1 MKRQINIGLVGTQFM
16 GKAHSN
22 AWMKVSEFF
31 DTPVIPV
38 LHTACSRSE
47 AQRARFVDQYH
58 WRRGE
63 PSWEKMIASREIELV
78 DICTPNDLHM
88 PVAVAAAK
96 AGKHILCEKPMA
108 RNAREAEEM
117 YRAVKDAGVIHMMIF
132 NYRFVPAIALAKRF
146 ISEGKIG
153 EVRHFNAVYYQDWLT
168 DPEFPI
174 TWRHDVKASGSG
186 AHGDM
191 NAHIVDLA
199 RYLVGEFASVTGIQK
214 TFIEERPLSSG
225 NGRGKVSTDD
235 ATSFLATFKN
245 GALGSFQAT
254 RLAPGRKNFLR
265 LEIFGS
271 KGSLGFNLERMNELE
286 YYSDCEPAESQGYKN
301 ILVTDAS
308 HPYIKAWWPPG
319 HIIGWE
325 HTFIH
330 QIKEL
335 LDGIGSNRNVIP
347 DFYDGLR
354 CQQVLDAV
362 VTSTTTNIWSKIPD
376 HKELKHE
383 RVKQVQQTG
392 HAE

>member
-1 MKRQINIGLVGTQFM
+1 MKEKINIGVIGTQFM

-22 AWMKVSEFF
+22 AWLRVSYFF

-38 LHTACSRSE
+38 LHTACSRNE
-47 AQRARFVDQYH
+47 VQRRQFVDQYH
-58 WRRGE
+58 WQQGE
-63 PSWEKMIASREIELV
+63 SSWEKVVESPEIDLV
-78 DICTPNDLHM
+78 DICTPNNLHM
-88 PVAVAAAK
+88 PIALAAAK
-96 AGKHILCEKPMA
+96 AGKHILCEKPIA
-108 RNAREAEEM
+108 RNADEAEQM
-117 YRAVKDAGVIHMMIF
+117 YDAVQKAGVMHMMIF
-132 NYRFVPAIALAKRF
+132 NYRFVPAIAMAKQL
-146 ISEGKIG
+146 IDEGKIG
-153 EVRHFNAVYYQDWLT
+153 PVRHFNAVYYQDWLT
-168 DPEFPI
+168 DPDFPI
-174 TWRHDVKASGSG
+174 TWRHDAKASGSG

-199 RYLVGEFASVTGIQK
+199 RYLVGEFQAVSGIQK
-214 TFIEERPLSSG
+214 TFIKERPFASG
-225 NGRGKVSTDD
+225 KGKGKVSTDD
-235 ATSFLATFKN
+235 ATSFLATFEN

-286 YYSDCEPAESQGYKN
+286 YFDGSDATITQGFRN
-301 ILVTDAS
+301 ILVTDSS
-308 HPYIKAWWPPG
+308 HPYIKSWWPPR

-335 LDGIGSNRNVIP
+335 MEHMEGAGNVIP

-362 VTSTTTNIWSKIPD
+362 VTSTTTNAWTEIPEY
-376 HKELKHE
+376 KYE
-383 RVKQVQQTG
+383 
-392 HAE
+392 

>member
-1 MKRQINIGLVGTQFM
+1 MKEKINIGLIGTQFM

-22 AWMKVSEFF
+22 AWSRVSYFF
-31 DTPVIPV
+31 DTRVTPV
-38 LHTACSRSE
+38 LHTACGRND
-47 AQRARFVDQYH
+47 AQRRQFVDQYH
-58 WRRGE
+58 WQQGE
-63 PSWEKMIASREIELV
+63 SSWEKVVESPEIDLV

-88 PVAVAAAK
+88 PIALAAAK

-108 RNAREAEEM
+108 RNAEEAEQM
-117 YRAVKDAGVIHMMIF
+117 YDAVQKAGVIHMMIF
-132 NYRFVPAIALAKRF
+132 NYRFVPAIALAKQL
-146 ISEGKIG
+146 IGEGKIG
-153 EVRHFNAVYYQDWLT
+153 QVRHFNAVYYQDWLT

-174 TWRHDVKASGSG
+174 TWRHDANASGSG

-199 RYLVGEFASVTGIQK
+199 RYLVGEFQSVSGIQK

-225 NGRGKVSTDD
+225 NGKGKVSTDD
-235 ATSFLATFKN
+235 ATSFLALFEN

-286 YYSDCEPAESQGYKN
+286 YFAGDDEVSSQGYKN

-308 HPYIKAWWPPG
+308 QPYIKAWWPPG

-325 HTFIH
+325 HTFVH
-330 QIKEL
+330 QVKEL
-335 LDGIGSNRNVIP
+335 LDGIGSKKNVVP

-362 VTSTTTNIWSKIPD
+362 VSSTTTNSWTEIPEY
-376 HKELKHE
+376 KN
-383 RVKQVQQTG
+383 
-392 HAE
+392 A

>member
-1 MKRQINIGLVGTQFM
+1 MKRYVNIGLVGTQFM

-22 AWMKVSEFF
+22 AWVKVSRFF

-47 AQRARFVDQYH
+47 AQRATFVDQYH
-58 WRRGE
+58 WKRGE
-63 PSWEKMIASREIELV
+63 PSWEKVIESKEIELV

-96 AGKHILCEKPMA
+96 SGKHILCEKPMA
-108 RNAREAEEM
+108 RNAAEAAEM
-117 YRAVKDAGVIHMMIF
+117 YRVVKEAGVIHMMIF
-132 NYRFVPAIALAKRF
+132 NYRFVPAIALAKKF

-174 TWRHDVKASGSG
+174 TWRHDAKASGSG

-214 TFIEERPLSSG
+214 TFIGERPLSSG

-235 ATSFLATFKN
+235 ATSFLATFQN

-265 LEIFGS
+265 MEIFGS
-271 KGSLGFNLERMNELE
+271 KGSFGFNLERMNELE
-286 YYSDCEPAESQGYKN
+286 YYSDGETAESQGYKN

-335 LDGIGSNRNVIP
+335 LDGIGDNKNVIP

-362 VTSTTTNIWSKIPD
+362 VTSASTKTWTKIPD
-376 HKELKHE
+376 HKEQKHE
-383 RVKQVQQTG
+383 RVKQV
-392 HAE
+392 

>member
-1 MKRQINIGLVGTQFM
+1 
-16 GKAHSN
+16 
-22 AWMKVSEFF
+22 
-31 DTPVIPV
+31 
-38 LHTACSRSE
+38 
-47 AQRARFVDQYH
+47 
-58 WRRGE
+58 
-63 PSWEKMIASREIELV
+63 
-78 DICTPNDLHM
+78 
-88 PVAVAAAK
+88 
-96 AGKHILCEKPMA
+96 MA
-108 RNAREAEEM
+108 RNAAEAAEM
-117 YRAVKDAGVIHMMIF
+117 YRVVKEAGVIHMIIF
-132 NYRFVPAIALAKRF
+132 NYRFVPAIALAKKF

-168 DPEFPI
+168 DPDFPI
-174 TWRHDVKASGSG
+174 TWRHDAKASGSG

-214 TFIEERPLSSG
+214 TFIGERPLSSG

-235 ATSFLATFKN
+235 ATSFLATFQN

-265 LEIFGS
+265 MEIFGS
-271 KGSLGFNLERMNELE
+271 KGSFGFNLERMNELE
-286 YYSDCEPAESQGYKN
+286 YYSDGETAESQGYKN

-330 QIKEL
+330 QIKAL
-335 LDGIGSNRNVIP
+335 LDGIGDNKNVLP

-362 VTSTTTNIWSKIPD
+362 VTSASTKTWTKIPD
-376 HKELKHE
+376 HKEQKHE
-383 RVKQVQQTG
+383 RVKQV
-392 HAE
+392 

>member
-1 MKRQINIGLVGTQFM
+1 MKGKVNIGLIGTRFM

-22 AWMKVSEFF
+22 AWLKVPFFF
-31 DTPVIPV
+31 DTSIDPV
-38 LHTACSRSE
+38 LHTACGRNDSE
-47 AQRARFVDQYH
+47 REKFVTQYH
-58 WRRGE
+58 WKRGE
-63 PSWEKMIASREIELV
+63 ALWENLVQSKDIDLV

-88 PVAVAAAK
+88 PIAVAAAK
-96 AGKHILCEKPMA
+96 AGKHVLCEKPMA
-108 RNAREAEEM
+108 RNIQEATEM
-117 YRAVKDAGVIHMMIF
+117 YEAVLKAGVVHMMIF
-132 NYRFVPAIALAKRF
+132 NYRFVPAIALAKHF
-146 ISEGKIG
+146 IAEGKIG

-168 DPEFPI
+168 DAEFPI
-174 TWRHDVKASGSG
+174 TWRHDAKASGSG

-199 RYLVGEFASVTGIQK
+199 RYLVGEFESVNGIRK
-214 TFIEERPLSSG
+214 TFIEERPLLSG
-225 NGRGKVSTDD
+225 KGKGKVSTDD
-235 ATSFLATFKN
+235 ATSFLAVFQN

-286 YYSDCEPAESQGYKN
+286 YFESGGDDLSQGYKN
-301 ILVTDAS
+301 ILVTDPS
-308 HPYIKAWWPPG
+308 QPYIKAWWPPG

-325 HTFIH
+325 HTFVH

-335 LDGIGSNRNVIP
+335 LDGIGNKKAVTP

-362 VTSTTTNIWSKIPD
+362 VSSTTTSSWTKVAAHD
-376 HKELKHE
+376 K
-383 RVKQVQQTG
+383 RVQI
-392 HAE
+392 